1 MGVRVVRTRGA
12 KRRLV
17 LEAQYWELIL
27 SGVGPVE
34 AAKRVG
40 IGRKTGYRWWQENGG
55 LPPSRISGEV
65 RSDRYLSLLERQRIA
80 TLRERGLSIREV
92 ARRLGRA
99 ASTVSREVRRNTYGH
114 DRGRYDADLA
124 HARAAH
130 RARRRRPG
138 RLLTDPQL
146 RAVVQ
151 AKLEL
156 DWSPQQISVWLRRE
170 YPAQPGWHV
179 SHETIYQALYNAE
192 KSGLSRALTKRVRT
206 RRSLRRRRRRAEVRS
221 VRFITPSN
229 LIEARPTIV
238 DQRTRI
244 GDWEGDLIVGARNGS
259 AIATLVDRRSRFVRL
274 VHLPDGRNAEAFA
287 AAALG
292 MLTTVPAQARL
303 TLTWDQGSE
312 MARHDLLADLFAEGI
327 YFAHPGSPWMRATNE
342 NTNGL
347 LRQYFPKTT
356 DLSLH
361 SVEDLRQAEH
371 RINTRP
377 RRVLGW
383 RTAAELFESELAG

>member
-1 MGVRVVRTRGA
+1 M
-12 KRRLV
+12 
-17 LEAQYWELIL
+17 LEAKYWELIL
-27 SGVGPVE
+27 AGVGPVD

-40 IGRKTGYRWWQENGG
+40 IGRKTGYRWRHENGG
-55 LPPSRISGEV
+55 LPPARISDDV
-65 RSDRYLSLLERQRIA
+65 RSDRYLSRLERQRIA
-80 TLRERGLSIREV
+80 TLHERGLGVREI

-99 ASTVSREVRRNTYGH
+99 ASTISRELRRNTFGH

-124 HARAAH
+124 HARAAQ

-138 RLLTDPQL
+138 RLWTDPQL

-170 YPAQPGWHV
+170 HPARLSWHI

-192 KSGLSRALTKRVRT
+192 KSGLSRTLTKRLRT
-206 RRSLRRRRRRAEVRS
+206 RRSLRRRRRRRRADARS
-221 VRFITPSN
+221 VRFIAPSN
-229 LIEARPTIV
+229 LIEARPAIV
-238 DQRTRI
+238 DQRSRV
-244 GDWEGDLIVGARNGS
+244 GDWEGDLIVGARGGS
-259 AIATLVDRRSRFVRL
+259 AIATLVDRCSRLVRL
-274 VHLPDGRNAEAFA
+274 VHLPDGRNADAFA
-287 AAALG
+287 SAALRV
-292 MLTTVPAQARL
+292 LATVPAQARL

-312 MARHDLLADLFAEGI
+312 MARHERLAGMFPEGI

-361 SVEDLRQAEH
+361 GPDELREVEQ

-383 RTAAELFESELAG
+383 RTAAEVFEAELAL